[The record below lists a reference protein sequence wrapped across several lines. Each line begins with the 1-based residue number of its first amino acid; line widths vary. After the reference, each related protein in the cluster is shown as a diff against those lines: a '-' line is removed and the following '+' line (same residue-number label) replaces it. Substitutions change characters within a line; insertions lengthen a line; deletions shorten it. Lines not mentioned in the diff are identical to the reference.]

1 MYKIARNSTVRMIV
15 DTIRDLP
22 GEPQYYEFD
31 AHAESMDLPNSDLVG
46 LVAFSCTENDQFH
59 DLTFGV
65 VVMTVQD
72 PGLTRSTDYVDAFY
86 RRLQAHAKWPM
97 FDDDGSPT
105 GFEAV
110 AFDGI
115 AASPMG
121 RVDMRPTVELV
132 VTARITQAG
141 LWSPQ

>member
-1 MYKIARNSTVRMIV
+1 MYKIARNSTVRLIV
-15 DTIRDLP
+15 DTIRDLE
-22 GEPQYYEFD
+22 GDPQYYEFD
-31 AHAESMDLPNSDLVG
+31 AHAEGFELPNTDLIG

-59 DLTFGV
+59 DLSFGIV
-65 VVMTVQD
+65 IMTVQD

-97 FDDDGSPT
+97 FNDDGSPT